1 MKVSDAIQHRKS
13 VRAFLDKPVPEEI
26 IREVLELAKRAP
38 SSSNTQPWHIAV
50 VSGQT
55 KDKITA
61 DVAKVAVESKIAGRE
76 LSHAGADIDPPY
88 IDRMRHC
95 GKRLY
100 EAAGVPRGDKQ
111 ARAKQAFRNWQFFD
125 APHAMF
131 FSMPRCVGHAYIVD
145 IGCLLQSIM
154 LLLTERGIASCAQGA
169 LSNYHDI
176 TRKHANIPE
185 ENLIVC
191 GLSFGY
197 EDTEAPENH
206 LNLPRAELEDFV
218 SFSD

>member
-1 MKVSDAIQHRKS
+1 MKVSDAIQQRRS
-13 VRAFLDKPVPEEI
+13 VRAFLSKPVPGDI

-50 VSGQT
+50 VSGET
-55 KDKITA
+55 KDRITA
-61 DVAKVAVESKIAGRE
+61 DVAKIATEGKIGGRE
-76 LSHAGADIDPPY
+76 LSHAGTNIDSPY
-88 IDRMRHC
+88 IDRMRDC

-100 EAAGVPRGDKQ
+100 TAAGVPRGDQQ
-111 ARAKQAFRNWQFFD
+111 ARAKQGFRNWQFFD

-131 FSMPRCVGHAYIVD
+131 FSMPRCVGQAYIVD

-154 LLLTERGIASCAQGA
+154 LLLTERGIASCPQGD
-169 LSNYHDI
+169 LSNYPQV
-176 TRKHANIPE
+176 TRLHADIPE
-185 ENLIVC
+185 DNLIVC

-206 LNLPRAELEDFV
+206 LDMPRAQLEDFV
-218 SFSD
+218 SFNA